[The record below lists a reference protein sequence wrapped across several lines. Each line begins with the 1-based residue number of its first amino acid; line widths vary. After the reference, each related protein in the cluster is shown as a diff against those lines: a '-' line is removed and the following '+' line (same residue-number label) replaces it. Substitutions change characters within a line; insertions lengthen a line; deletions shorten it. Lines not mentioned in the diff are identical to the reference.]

1 MTRTFDATPDAV
13 VRPRIRMLRWG
24 AALVVL
30 VAVTL
35 LVTVWVAPGVPV
47 GAVWAMAGAVALSVL
62 WAVAMMHRAARWR
75 GLAASPGSREAARVE
90 VIRTE
95 ITRTGFRVDHRPIRG
110 ARFSH
115 SFTIDRWFDLE
126 PPSPGEYLDVWSS
139 GADGRGPLLM
149 RQPDGTW
156 WAASGSLH

>member
-47 GAVWAMAGAVALSVL
+47 GAVWAMAGAVASSVL
-62 WAVAMMHRAARWR
+62 WALGMLHRARQWQR
-75 GLAASPGSREAARVE
+75 LAAIPGSREAARVA

-95 ITRTGFRVDHRPIRG
+95 ITRTGFVVDYRPVSG
-110 ARFSH
+110 VRFPH

-126 PPSPGEYLDVWSS
+126 PPSPGEQLEVWSS
-139 GADGRGPLLM
+139 GPDGRGPLLM
-149 RQPDGTW
+149 RQPDGT
-156 WAASGSLH
+156 